1 MRKHIF
7 SLARLA
13 RTALVFSLFAG
24 GAAHAESI
32 TVTGG
37 WIRALPA
44 KAPAG
49 GYFDL
54 SNGSGRR
61 MVLTGASS
69 PVCGMLMLHKT
80 DTASGM
86 ASMNDVV
93 NIPIAAGAH
102 VSFAPGG
109 YHLMCMDPT
118 VAVEPG
124 NKVPVTLI
132 FEDGT
137 KVSTEFAVRNATGH

>member
-1 MRKHIF
+1 MRRQFF
-7 SLARLA
+7 SRARLA
-13 RTALVFSLFAG
+13 RTALVVSLLAG
-24 GAAHAESI
+24 GTAEAG
-32 TVTGG
+32 TVTVTDG

-49 GYFDL
+49 GYFNL
-54 SNGSGRR
+54 SNDSGKR

-93 NIPIAAGAH
+93 SIAIAVGDH

-124 NKVPVTLI
+124 NKVPVTLV

-137 KVSTEFAVRNATGH
+137 KITTEFAVRNATGH

>member
-1 MRKHIF
+1 MRKQFYH
-7 SLARLA
+7 LARLT
-13 RTALVFSLFAG
+13 RTALVVSLLTA
-24 GAAHAESI
+24 GAAEAG
-32 TVTGG
+32 TVTITNG

-49 GYFDL
+49 GYFEL
-54 SNGSGRR
+54 SNDSGRR

-80 DTASGM
+80 DTTSGM

-93 NIPIAAGAH
+93 SIAIAVGDH

-109 YHLMCMDPT
+109 VHPISLSNTDPQFALANCDAT
-118 VAVEPG
+118 EMVNG
-124 NKVPVTLI
+124 N
-132 FEDGT
+132 
-137 KVSTEFAVRNATGH
+137 

>member
-1 MRKHIF
+1 MRQF
-7 SLARLA
+7 TPAQLARIA
-13 RTALVFSLFAG
+13 VFSSVFFAT
-24 GAAHAESI
+24 AAQADSI

-37 WIRALPA
+37 WIRAIPH
-44 KAPAG
+44 APAG
-49 GYFDL
+49 GYFTL
-54 SNGSGRR
+54 SNDSGKR

-86 ASMNDVV
+86 ASMNDVKEV
-93 NIPIAAGAH
+93 PIAVGQH

-109 YHLMCMDPT
+109 YHLMCMQPT

-132 FEDGT
+132 FSDGT
-137 KVSTEFAVRNATGH
+137 QVTNEFAVRRANGQ